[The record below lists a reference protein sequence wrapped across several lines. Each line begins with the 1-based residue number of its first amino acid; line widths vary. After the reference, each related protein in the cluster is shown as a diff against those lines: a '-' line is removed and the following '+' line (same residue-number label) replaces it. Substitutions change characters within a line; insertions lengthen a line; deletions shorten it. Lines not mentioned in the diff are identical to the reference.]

1 MAKQAILSEI
11 KQPSEGSLL
20 HRNRFELALERIDS
34 TNWARFE
41 HFASAFLVKEFP
53 SIRTVASPG
62 GDGGRDAEL
71 YSPENEPTVVLQ
83 YSVTP
88 DWKQKIKGT
97 AKRVSTNL
105 LSARELIY
113 VTNQVIGAKA
123 DDLRSEIRKKYKL
136 SLDIRDRSYFLDRYA
151 SDARLEAEAAQLS
164 REIVDPF
171 LEGREIIERKAQ
183 ALSEGESRA
192 ALVFLEMQWEDD
204 TRDKGLTR
212 LAFDGLVRTALRGT
226 TAEKRLSRVAIRQSV
241 CAILPRQD
249 ETFTIGEVD
258 KAILRLTKKY
268 IRSYPNDEYCLT
280 HEEAERIKERLAE
293 TEVRDIALGAAIGD
307 VLAQVF
313 TSEELN
319 KFPCANLTRKS
330 IEQFLLQRGE
340 LFVSALERGQLDR
353 LGYELVKDISTDI
366 WQTASLPHN
375 ENLEAK
381 LSDAVE
387 RILTAPSDAIS
398 DYLKSLAD
406 AYTLLAFLKQ
416 TPDVQSAVQKMF
428 SSGEIWLD
436 TSVVLPLIAED
447 LMDTDKQQFRHLIA
461 VARATGLKLKITDG
475 VLEEVEAHIHRSSVC
490 ANSRP
495 GEWKNASIPYL
506 FAYYVSVGRGVQ
518 GFSSWLEKFRGS
530 VQPVQDIAD
539 FLRHLFGIEQRDI
552 TQDANKLDERLRLGI
567 KEAWTAVHME
577 RRQQNDIDPN
587 LALRLAEHDTENYA
601 GVLHRRKQEGAS
613 ALGFT
618 SWWLT
623 LDHKAFSINKK
634 IAENLGDRPI
644 PSPAMSADFLTN
656 YLAFGPLRDK
666 ASKSTVKILPVALDA
681 SITEL
686 TPELIEIAKR
696 TREQAMDQEEY
707 VIQRRVRDALNMA
720 RTRTGSVTER
730 GLQSALLHKSA

>member
-1 MAKQAILSEI
+1 M
-11 KQPSEGSLL
+11 L
-20 HRNRFELALERIDS
+20 HRNRFELALERLNA

-41 HFASAFLVKEFP
+41 QFASAFLTKDFP
-53 SIRTVASPG
+53 NIRTVASPG

-71 YSPENEPTVVLQ
+71 YSPEDEPTVVLQ

-88 DWKQKIKGT
+88 DWKPKIKNT
-97 AKRVSTNL
+97 AKRVFTNL
-105 LSARELIY
+105 CNTRELIY

-123 DDLRSEIRKKYKL
+123 DDLRREIRKEYKL
-136 SLDIRDRSYFLDRYA
+136 FLDIRDRSYFLDRYA
-151 SDARLEAEAAQLS
+151 SDARLEVEAAQLS
-164 REIVDPF
+164 REIVDPY
-171 LEGREIIERKAQ
+171 LESREIIERKAQ

-212 LAFDGLVRTALRGT
+212 LAFDGLVRTVLRGT
-226 TAEKRLSRVAIRQSV
+226 TAEMRLSKAAIRTSV
-241 CAILPRQD
+241 CGILPGQD
-249 ETFTIGEVD
+249 ETFIINETD
-258 KAILRLTKKY
+258 KAISRLTKKY
-268 IRSYPNDEYCLT
+268 IRSYPNEEYCLT
-280 HEEAERIKERLAE
+280 HEEAERIKGRLAE
-293 TEVRDIALGAAIGD
+293 TEVRDIALGAAIGE

-313 TSEELN
+313 TNEELDQ
-319 KFPCANLTRKS
+319 FPCANLTRKS

-353 LGYELVKDISTDI
+353 LGYDLVKDISKEV
-366 WQTASLPHN
+366 WKTAGLLN
-375 ENLEAK
+375 NQLLEAK
-381 LSDAVE
+381 LSEAVE
-387 RILTAPSDAIS
+387 RILTAPSSAIS

-428 SSGEIWLD
+428 SYGEIWLD
-436 TSVVLPLIAED
+436 TSMVLPLIAED
-447 LMDTDKQQFRHLIA
+447 LVDDERQQFRQLIA
-461 VARATGLKLKITDG
+461 VARATGLKLKIADG
-475 VLEEVEAHIHRSSVC
+475 VLEEVEAHTHRSSVC

-495 GEWKNASIPYL
+495 REWKGASIPYL
-506 FAYYVSVGRGVQ
+506 FAYYVSMGRGVQ
-518 GFSSWLEKFRGS
+518 GFSAWLDKFRGS
-530 VQPVQDIAD
+530 IQPAQDIAD
-539 FLRHLFGIEQRDI
+539 FLRHFFGIERQDI
-552 TQDANKLDERLRLGI
+552 AQDANKLEERLRLGI

-577 RRQQNDIDPN
+577 RRQRHGNDIDPN

-634 IAENLGDRPI
+634 IAENLGERPI

-666 ASKSTVKILPVALDA
+666 ASKSSVKILPVALDA
-681 SITEL
+681 SITDL

-707 VIQRRVRDALNMA
+707 VIQRRVRDALDMA
-720 RTRTGSVTER
+720 RTRTGRITER
-730 GLQSALLHKSA
+730 GLQTPEENQR